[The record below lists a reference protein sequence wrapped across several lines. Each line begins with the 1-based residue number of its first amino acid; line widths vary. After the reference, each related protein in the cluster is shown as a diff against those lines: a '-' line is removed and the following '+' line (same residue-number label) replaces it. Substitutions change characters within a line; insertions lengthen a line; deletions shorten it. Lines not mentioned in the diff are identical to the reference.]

1 IAAPTRRPMKRTA
14 VRSRASL
21 ARASPRGAGGTGGV
35 GGGGGAGSGALTAA
49 AVAAVLRT
57 RLTAGFAGAAPGAR
71 LVDFAMASPQL
82 ADAAIRKAAVRGGL
96 FVRRAQ

>member
-1 IAAPTRRPMKRTA
+1 MAAPTSSPMKRTA

-21 ARASPRGAGGTGGV
+21 ARANPRRAGGAGGGG

-49 AVAAVLRT
+49 AGAAVLRT

-82 ADAAIRKAAVRGGL
+82 ADAAMRKAAVRGGL
-96 FVRRAQ
+96 FV